1 MVRTKIN
8 WEARVAHLGRA
19 SKTQPA
25 KAPEQ
30 TIPVCRPWAPPAEMV
45 LPYLRRIDG
54 ARWYTN
60 FGPLNQELEQRIAA
74 RFDGETHVVTLANGT
89 LALALALRARAPQGG
104 LCLMPAWTF
113 VATAHAAMNA
123 GLAPYLVDVDP
134 CTGAL
139 TPDGARSA
147 LRTAPNKVAAI
158 VPVLPFGAAS
168 SLPAWRALEE
178 ELGIPVIVDAAAAFD
193 AARDSATPLIVSLH
207 ATKALGAGEGGFF
220 ATQDK
225 DLADSV
231 RALSVFGFKGV
242 RISAQPAFNAKLSE
256 YHAAVALAALDAW
269 PQTRQRF
276 ASVAARTRAAFKDA
290 NAVSFQEG
298 WGADWISTTAVARFT
313 DGAADFV
320 QRQLARAGI
329 ETRRWWDH
337 GLHKQPAFR
346 TCLKASTL
354 SATNMLAGATLGLP
368 FSIDLANGAVD
379 RVAFEV
385 REALERFAVL
395 QVR

>member
-1 MVRTKIN
+1 
-8 WEARVAHLGRA
+8 VAHLGGA

-25 KAPEQ
+25 QAPQQ
-30 TIPVCRPWAPPAEMV
+30 TIPVCRPWAPPADLI
-45 LPYLRRIDG
+45 LPYLQRIDS

-60 FGPLNQELEQRIAA
+60 FGPLNQELELRLAA
-74 RFDGETHVVTLANGT
+74 RFGGDTHVVTLANGT

-123 GLAPYLVDVDP
+123 GLTPYLADVDP
-134 CTGAL
+134 RIGAL
-139 TPDGARSA
+139 TPDGVRAA
-147 LRTAPNKVAAI
+147 LRVAPGNVAAI
-158 VPVLPFGAAS
+158 VPVLPFGDAS
-168 SLPAWRALEE
+168 NLQAWRALEA
-178 ELGIPVIVDAAAAFD
+178 ELGVPVIIDAAAAFD
-193 AARDSATPLIVSLH
+193 TAQEASTPLIVSLH

-225 DLADSV
+225 ELADSV

-256 YHAAVALAALDAW
+256 YHAAVALAALEAW

-276 ASVAARTRAAFKDA
+276 ARVAARMRRAFKDA
-290 NAVSFQEG
+290 ASVAFQDG
-298 WGADWISTTAVARFT
+298 WGAEWVSTTAVARFP

-320 QRQLARAGI
+320 QRQLAQAGI

-346 TCLKASTL
+346 ACPKASNL
-354 SATNMLAGATLGLP
+354 AATNRLASATLGLP
-368 FSIDLANGAVD
+368 FSIDLEDSAVE
-379 RVAFEV
+379 RVAHAV
-385 REALERFAVL
+385 RAALERFAQL
-395 QVR
+395 QAR